1 MKKVLL
7 RGVALGVMLTL
18 VLSVSAQESIVKVNK
33 YLNSDYSV
41 VSVANPDQKPA
52 RLVIKN
58 DDGEVVMKKSI
69 ARAAFSQEILDLSN
83 LNDGKYTAVLSNR
96 NEELVKEEFALIN
109 NQVSDA
115 TIMSAEELKA
125 FFRLNDNILYVS
137 HIAFGANTFGISIED
152 AIGEEIFEKGFEGNS
167 TYSGKFDIS
176 ALPNGEY
183 SVKINSGKKHY
194 SYVFKK

>member
-1 MKKVLL
+1 MKKGLL
-7 RGVALGVMLTL
+7 RGIALGVMLTL

-41 VSVANPDQKPA
+41 VSVANPTQKSA
-52 RLVIKN
+52 RLVIK
-58 DDGEVVMKKSI
+58 DSEGEVVMKKSI
-69 ARAAFSQEILDLSN
+69 TRAAFSQEIIDLSN
-83 LNDGKYTAVLSNR
+83 LNDGKYTAVLSNK
-96 NEELVKEEFALIN
+96 NEELVEEQFALIN
-109 NQVSDA
+109 NEVSDA

-137 HIAFGANTFGISIED
+137 HIAFGANNFGISIED
-152 AIGEEIFEKGFEGNS
+152 AIGDQIFKKGFEGNS

-183 SVKINSGKKHY
+183 SVKIKSGKKHY